1 MPGGPLETG
10 EALSISL
17 TDGSAARVERFRVAR
32 RETSHKRHVR
42 KYATGKL
49 APERWFH
56 FRGPRGAL
64 DLVAQ
69 NLESFTMLAK
79 GVDEETWMHHL
90 RNGEITRWLR
100 EQIKDDELADEL
112 AQLEGLDDA
121 AQTRRAALTAIARRY
136 TPVATP
142 DAQTDH

>member
-17 TDGSAARVERFRVAR
+17 RDGRTVDVERFRVAR

-49 APERWFH
+49 APDRWFH

-79 GVDEETWMHHL
+79 GVDEETWLHHL
-90 RNGEITRWLR
+90 RNGDITQWLR
-100 EQIKDDELADEL
+100 EQIKDDELADEV
-112 AQLEGLDDA
+112 AELEAREDGSE
-121 AQTRRAALTAIARRY
+121 TRRAALAAIARRY
-136 TPVATP
+136 TPVATVDP
-142 DAQTDH
+142 ES